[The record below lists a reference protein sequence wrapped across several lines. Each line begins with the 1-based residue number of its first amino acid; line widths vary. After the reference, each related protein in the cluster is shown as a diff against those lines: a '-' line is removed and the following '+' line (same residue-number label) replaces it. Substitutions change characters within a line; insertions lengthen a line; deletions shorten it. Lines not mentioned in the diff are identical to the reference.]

1 MDHSQDNGR
10 PHHGRAKTAR
20 PGFAVLGRLA
30 GALSLAA
37 AGFAA
42 GAYCYKNSLWPLG
55 EGSAFRPAPFDEF
68 ATYDAD
74 RRWAQKIK
82 DGGYILYIRHAQR
95 EKWND
100 VTAFDAV
107 DLLNNVQAETSS
119 YRRAVCLTEQGVEE
133 AKLIGEV
140 FKRASVEVGKVV
152 ASPSCRARQT
162 AMHAFGRIDKVSS
175 ALLHRTAVMKEQ
187 HAAFAHETRK
197 IIDALSPTPGKNDV
211 VVAHAGTMRFDGP
224 ILIDVN
230 ETGSKLDERDETG
243 FVVLENRDGKIIARH
258 KFWSI
263 KNLAYASLELPVN
276 SDGVVVT
283 EENAASAPE
292 PAAAP

>member
-1 MDHSQDNGR
+1 MDNDHSGGR
-10 PHHGRAKTAR
+10 TAVPVAGRSLLNKALS
-20 PGFAVLGRLA
+20 VS
-30 GALSLAA
+30 GALVLTCF
-37 AGFAA
+37 GFAA

-55 EGSAFRPAPFDEF
+55 ATSSFRPADFDEF

-74 RRWAQKIK
+74 RKWAQKIR

-107 DLLNNVQAETSS
+107 EILNNARAETSS

-133 AKLIGEV
+133 SKLMGEV
-140 FKRASVEVGKVV
+140 FRLASVQVDKVV
-152 ASPSCRARQT
+152 SSPSCRARET
-162 AMHAFGRIDKVSS
+162 AMHAFGHIDKISS

-187 HAAFAHETRK
+187 HQAFAIETRK
-197 IIDALSPTPGKNDV
+197 IVDSLNPAPGKNDV
-211 VVAHAGTMRFDGP
+211 IVAHAGTMRFDGP

-230 ETGSKLDERDETG
+230 ETGGKLDHRDETG
-243 FVVLENRDGKIIARH
+243 FVVLEKKDGKVIARH

-276 SDGVVVT
+276 SDG
-283 EENAASAPE
+283 AAVMDATTADAP
-292 PAAAP
+292 